1 MCRDNDLGSLSKA
14 DDALISQ
21 SGERGRLASP
31 ASRATTDVR
40 RVDWCCKHSP
50 SSALVVDQTGCL
62 KKWVFPKWTF
72 GNWIPLLI
80 FLIVSYNGEPSG
92 LPTSGLPTSWQYWGW
107 QFWVYPLLR
116 IANPNYH
123 KLYTQELWL
132 PLRRRR
138 MWKRWATYLIC

>member
-1 MCRDNDLGSLSKA
+1 MGFQKEGDPKKGPTLPLMCRDNDLGSLSKA

-62 KKWVFPKWTF
+62 KK
-72 GNWIPLLI
+72 
-80 FLIVSYNGEPSG
+80 
-92 LPTSGLPTSWQYWGW
+92 
-107 QFWVYPLLR
+107 
-116 IANPNYH
+116 
-123 KLYTQELWL
+123 
-132 PLRRRR
+132 
-138 MWKRWATYLIC
+138 